1 MASAQAS
8 PQAPARSTTPA
19 RRLSPRRLVL
29 AAALVVLVVAMALCT
44 KFLTPAELAQ
54 IAPRPFD
61 PAATAQDLY
70 SKAQSDLP
78 GKAADLGKVVP
89 ALQQDP
95 KAAADTYKAVSP
107 SENSYVFPVKTT
119 AKVVSATD
127 ASLRLQVD
135 GVPSQTPVIVPLT
148 TAVNGS
154 PLRDVMGFKFAD
166 APGQTQYQYVADE
179 MKKLVLADLESSL
192 TDPASLEGKEVE
204 VVGVVAVTTTGGS
217 GVPRAKPVNVQPLS
231 VKAA

>member
-1 MASAQAS
+1 MASAQATAL
-8 PQAPARSTTPA
+8 PRHV
-19 RRLSPRRLVL
+19 SPRRIVL
-29 AAALVVLVVAMALCT
+29 AVALVVLVVAMALST

-54 IAPRPFD
+54 IAPKPFD

-70 SKAQSDLP
+70 SRAQSELP
-78 GKAADLGKVVP
+78 GEAADLGEVVP

-95 KAAADTYKAVSP
+95 KSAADTYKAVSP
-107 SENSYVFPVKTT
+107 SENSYVFPVRTT
-119 AKVVSATD
+119 ARVVSATD
-127 ASLRLQVD
+127 ASLRLAVD

-179 MKKLVLADLESSL
+179 MKKLVLADLGASVA
-192 TDPASLEGKEVE
+192 DPASLEGKEVE
-204 VVGVVAVTTTGGS
+204 VVGVVAVTTTGGA
-217 GVPRAKPVNVQPLS
+217 GVPRGKPVNVQPLS